1 MEKQTAFKS
10 LKRLRTRSKKLRKAS
25 GFETL
30 PEAFH
35 LVQLKTYTSNNAV
48 QTSPTHHGLEV

>member
-1 MEKQTAFKS
+1 MKHSQ
-10 LKRLRTRSKKLRKAS
+10 
-25 GFETL
+25 
-30 PEAFH
+30 EAFH